1 MIKEVYESLLSKRND
16 IERQLQL
23 LDQIKRDEILNKVKE
38 KWKDYEPKQLQANF
52 IAVDGGLWIKELRS
66 GFVYVINAEVVKA
79 EGLNVVPLDSSVN
92 IGVLRPGN
100 LAKERISLLMQ
111 LMELKL
117 ALKHGNETNYILIDG
132 SIVKKVGDKKFLNKI
147 NILDD
152 IEINE
157 KIYSLEENNEEL
169 MYKYLIAENN
179 IVTLRLIQEY
189 RDKLLWISKNSK
201 STELFKENVSD
212 ISLLEL
218 FTNKSGYT
226 EPLEKKISGK
236 NLISDKASKILD
248 GEVFYSAYLRL
259 AEGQRILKV
268 DMFNKNVERII
279 DVLSTIS
286 IKGYPYPLLK
296 VHTDVKISRQDRE
309 RIQQLLNIRKRTT
322 EWWPNQLF

>member
-1 MIKEVYESLLSKRND
+1 MIKEVYESLLSKKND